1 MPFAVDPPQ
10 ALDSF
15 VIAQQQFDRCADLL
29 NLDPGLRLVLREPVR
44 ELHVTLPVRM
54 DDGSIRAFKGFR
66 VQYNDA
72 RGPSK
77 GGIRFHPDETIST
90 VRALAAWMTWK
101 TAVMD
106 LPLGGGKGG
115 IICNPKELSEREL
128 ERLSRAYIGA
138 IAWIIGP
145 ERDIPAPDVYTTPQI
160 MGWMMDEFSKLR
172 GYTTPGVITGKPMTL
187 WGSHGRDDAT
197 GRGSMY
203 AIREAARELGLD
215 LSKARFAIQGYG
227 NAGSFA
233 ASLASELFG
242 AKIVAVS
249 DSRGGIFDPDG
260 IDYHAL
266 HDYKERTGTVVGYP
280 KGQPVSNSDLLEV
293 DADVLVPAALENQIT
308 GQNAARI
315 KAKIVAEAANGPT
328 TPEADAILYK
338 RGVFVIPDF
347 LCNAGGVTVSYFEW
361 VQNQRGMPWELED
374 VHRRLDRKMT
384 RAFAESLEES
394 RRHQVDVRM
403 GAYCVA
409 VKRVAEAVR
418 ARGWA

>member
-1 MPFAVDPPQ
+1 
-10 ALDSF
+10 
-15 VIAQQQFDRCADLL
+15 
-29 NLDPGLRLVLREPVR
+29 
-44 ELHVTLPVRM
+44 M
-54 DDGSIRAFKGFR
+54 DDGSIRVFKGFR

-215 LSKARFAIQGYG
+215 LSKARVAIQGYG
-227 NAGSFA
+227 NAGSFS
-233 ASLASELFG
+233 ASLASQLFG

-260 IDYHAL
+260 IDYDAL

-280 KGQPVSNSDLLEV
+280 KGQAVLEQRPARGRRGRPDPGGARKSDHGPERGAHQGE
-293 DADVLVPAALENQIT
+293 DRRGSGQRADHSGGGRDSLQARRVRDPGFSLQRGRRHCVVLRVGAESARHALGARGRPPAAGPQDD
-308 GQNAARI
+308 ARVRR
-315 KAKIVAEAANGPT
+315 VA
-328 TPEADAILYK
+328 
-338 RGVFVIPDF
+338 RGVAPAQGRHAHGRI
-347 LCNAGGVTVSYFEW
+347 LRRGQTGCGSCQSAGVGVNPNTN
-361 VQNQRGMPWELED
+361 QNQE
-374 VHRRLDRKMT
+374 HR
-384 RAFAESLEES
+384 FEV
-394 RRHQVDVRM
+394 Q
-403 GAYCVA
+403 GARF
-409 VKRVAEAVR
+409 RVVL
-418 ARGWA
+418 GFGF